1 VDAAD
6 LAEGGLEFLGKVL
19 RKQWKRY
26 HKGLDRVQEDSSEK
40 AIHDS
45 RVETRRLWAL
55 IELLGGLLP
64 ARLLGRT
71 QAALKQYL
79 DTFDDLRDSQVQLR
93 AVAELRR
100 RFPAAKPFY
109 AYLRKR
115 EARLA
120 KRTRKQIKRFEPVA
134 LAKLIAGCRRQ
145 FLHRCEHLSAT
156 QAKARLL
163 TSIHRAFRHTSR
175 LRSAVDPDDT
185 TTIHATRV
193 AFKKFRYMVEA
204 LATNLPARLRARSP
218 AMRRHQA
225 LMGDIQDAEVL
236 LRTFE
241 KFLRKSKGRRKSAGL
256 LQRALLGRRQQ
267 LIRRYLAAANQL
279 YQFWSLPGQ
288 ALMSVRRRRRL
299 PPRLPRLA
307 EKRLR
312 AA

>member
-1 VDAAD
+1 VHAAD

-26 HKGLDRVQEDSSEK
+26 HKGLDRIQKDFSEK

-64 ARLLGRT
+64 ARLLSRT
-71 QAALKQYL
+71 QAALKEYL
-79 DTFDDLRDSQVQLR
+79 DTFDELRDSQVQLL
-93 AVAELRR
+93 AVSQLRR

-115 EARLA
+115 EARFA

-134 LAKLIAGCRRQ
+134 LAKLIAASRRQ
-145 FLHRCEHLSAT
+145 FLHRCEQLSAT
-156 QAKARLL
+156 QAKTRLL
-163 TSIHRAFRHTSR
+163 TSIHRAFRHTCR
-175 LRSAVDPDDT
+175 LRAAVDPDDT
-185 TTIHATRV
+185 TSIHATRV

-204 LATNLPARLRARSP
+204 LATNLPARFRARSP
-218 AMRRHQA
+218 AMRRYQA

-241 KFLRKSKGRRKSAGL
+241 KFLGKAKGRPKSGAQ
-256 LQRALLGRRQQ
+256 LQRVLLGRRQR
-267 LIRRYLAAANQL
+267 LIRKYLASADQL
-279 YQFWSLPGQ
+279 YRFWSLPGR
-288 ALMSVRRRRRL
+288 APSTVRRRPRV
-299 PPRLPRLA
+299 PPPSSGL
-307 EKRLR
+307 LR